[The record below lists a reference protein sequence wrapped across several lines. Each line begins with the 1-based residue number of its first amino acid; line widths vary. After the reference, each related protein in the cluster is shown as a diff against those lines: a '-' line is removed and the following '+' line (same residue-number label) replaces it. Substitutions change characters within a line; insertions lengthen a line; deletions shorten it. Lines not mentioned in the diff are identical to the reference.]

1 MQDINALEE
10 AKQIRQEA
18 ATEISS
24 TPKPPPIYAIQP
36 RSETVGYYKT
46 QPNVS
51 ETEYN
56 YEATTFEKMSAVFKQ
71 NNTLGQIGSIA
82 GKIYDG
88 WGEIDENFRV
98 TDEDMVKVPEQY
110 WGWVVEA
117 KSPAH
122 LNSIY
127 NRINKDI
134 EDKQIVDS
142 IGFFGNIGYNI
153 VAGLVDPTNYLPAVA
168 FFKSAKASKSMVAN
182 MLSIGPDALVG
193 NAAFNA
199 TRYLNKDVADVQT
212 AIQDTIE
219 ESIIGTLFAGSI
231 SSGIQAKPVRELG
244 KSVLDTFGSARTRL
258 NTILSDAEEVVEIN
272 AKTKRSTVKVIDE
285 ATGEIS
291 GVYCE

>member
-1 MQDINALEE
+1 MQDILEE
-10 AKQIRQEA
+10 AKEVRQEA
-18 ATEISS
+18 TAELSP
-24 TPKPPPIYAIQP
+24 TPKLSPIYAIQP

-46 QPNVS
+46 QPNIP
-51 ETEYN
+51 EPEYN
-56 YEATTFEKMSAVFKQ
+56 YEATTFEKMSAVFNQ

-88 WGEIDENFRV
+88 WGEVDENFRV

-110 WGWVVEA
+110 WSWIVEA

-142 IGFFGNIGYNI
+142 IGFTGSIGYNI

-182 MLSIGPDALVG
+182 MLAIGPDALVS

-199 TRYLNKDVADVQT
+199 TRYVNKDVADVQT
-212 AIQDTIE
+212 AIQDTIQ
-219 ESIIGTLFAGSI
+219 ESIMGTLVAGSI
-231 SSGIQAKPVRELG
+231 SAGIQTKSARELG
-244 KSVLDTFGSARTRL
+244 KTVLDTFGSARTRL
-258 NTILSDAEEVVEIN
+258 NTILNDAEEVVEVN
-272 AKTKRSTVKVIDE
+272 AKTKKVTAKIVDE
-285 ATGEIS
+285 ATGDVA